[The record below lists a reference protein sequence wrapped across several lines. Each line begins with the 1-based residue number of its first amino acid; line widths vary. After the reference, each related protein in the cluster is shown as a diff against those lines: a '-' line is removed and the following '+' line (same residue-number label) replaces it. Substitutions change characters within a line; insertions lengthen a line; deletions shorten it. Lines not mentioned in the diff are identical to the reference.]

1 MRHYINALA
10 DRERL
15 PYETDARRRAI
26 ENKMSDM
33 RDGKKDYFTYR
44 YLASRGFSPNY
55 GFPTNTTLLSLD
67 HRNKRDAEEVNLQ
80 RDRAIAVSEYAPG
93 NSIYY
98 HGGRYQVSEA
108 RLKLRNGRP
117 VTKNLLICPKCKTYY
132 MDDEITTTG
141 GACTCGASLQ
151 DQQSIKNAISMP
163 DQFAIRRHGITS
175 DEEERRRRGYKVS
188 EHYHRGPKVSLWDIM
203 DGNGEDSRP
212 LLRAQR

>member
-1 MRHYINALA
+1 M
-10 DRERL
+10 DV
-15 PYETDARRRAI
+15 
-26 ENKMSDM
+26 
-33 RDGKKDYFTYR
+33 
-44 YLASRGFSPNY
+44 
-55 GFPTNTTLLSLD
+55 
-67 HRNKRDAEEVNLQ
+67 EEVSLQ

-151 DQQSIKNAISMP
+151 DQQSIKNASLSMP

-175 DEEERRRRGYKVS
+175 DEEERRRLGLQHERALSQRIESEPLGYP
-188 EHYHRGPKVSLWDIM
+188 RWQ
-203 DGNGEDSRP
+203 GEDSRT
-212 LLRAQR
+212 LL